1 MPTLAAV
8 AAALAG
14 MEAAGIEPAQGSYQ
28 SPLPKTRPAQERRHA
43 CHGDVSGPTTH
54 WRSRGGLEGL
64 AFRLAK
70 RFRRGCHESNLGVIT
85 KRRILYW
92 LAAMVAV
99 LVVGTIIG
107 LIWADTSDVAGL
119 IAVVTNLVG
128 AVGIVLLLI
137 ALGVVTWRQRQ
148 AA

>member
-1 MPTLAAV
+1 
-8 AAALAG
+8 
-14 MEAAGIEPAQGSYQ
+14 
-28 SPLPKTRPAQERRHA
+28 
-43 CHGDVSGPTTH
+43 
-54 WRSRGGLEGL
+54 
-64 AFRLAK
+64 LAK
-70 RFRRGCHESNLGVIT
+70 RPHESRLGTIT
-85 KRRILYW
+85 RRRILYW

-119 IAVVTNLVG
+119 IAVVTNIAG

-137 ALGVVTWRQRQ
+137 ALAVVTRRQRQ